1 MAASARA
8 MATVLV
14 RVMDVTRGASR
25 GMAAMASVTR
35 GAVVT
40 RAVEV
45 TATVPVRAASV
56 ATGIP
61 VVVTATPVVATAT
74 VPAPAALAATGTP
87 VVSDRDSRGG
97 YGDRSGSR
105 SSGGDRDSRGGYG
118 DRGGRGDSRG
128 GTGDRDSRGG
138 YGQRDSRGGD
148 RERGYGD
155 RDRRDSF
162 AGDRSERTER
172 PERSERPEREF
183 GSPRGFGDDGARRGF
198 AEEDTRGGFGQR
210 EGGGA
215 GFEGVNGEAR
225 EAEDVLEIS
234 PDATVDKLDKD
245 IQDELARLLRSKATL
260 VAGHLV
266 MAGQNLD
273 EDPELAY
280 RHARTAMKLAPR
292 LASTREAAGLAAY
305 LTGRYSEALADLRTV
320 RRITGTNDHW
330 AVMADCERGLGR
342 PERALAMAAAPE
354 AKTLD
359 KETQIE
365 LRMVAAGAR
374 MDMEQPEAAV
384 VQLQGADLTPA
395 KIQPWTARLRY
406 AYAEALLAAE
416 REDDAREWF
425 MRAADAD
432 AEGLTDAAER
442 VDELDGIAFDEF
454 EDELD
459 AEEGDRPRTP
469 TKSLRSAGPGKPV
482 TSRRTSRTTTRKSS
496 TTRTTRTTTRRRTTA
511 ATTWTTTSKPRTPT
525 TSTGP
530 TTPTTATSTTPT
542 TPGPTRTD
550 DWPGQT
556 RTDLDSGPD

>member
-1 MAASARA
+1 M
-8 MATVLV
+8 
-14 RVMDVTRGASR
+14 
-25 GMAAMASVTR
+25 
-35 GAVVT
+35 
-40 RAVEV
+40 
-45 TATVPVRAASV
+45 
-56 ATGIP
+56 
-61 VVVTATPVVATAT
+61 
-74 VPAPAALAATGTP
+74 
-87 VVSDRDSRGG
+87 
-97 YGDRSGSR
+97 
-105 SSGGDRDSRGGYG
+105 
-118 DRGGRGDSRG
+118 
-128 GTGDRDSRGG
+128 
-138 YGQRDSRGGD
+138 
-148 RERGYGD
+148 
-155 RDRRDSF
+155 
-162 AGDRSERTER
+162 
-172 PERSERPEREF
+172 
-183 GSPRGFGDDGARRGF
+183 
-198 AEEDTRGGFGQR
+198 
-210 EGGGA
+210 
-215 GFEGVNGEAR
+215 
-225 EAEDVLEIS
+225 LEIS
-234 PDATVDKLDKD
+234 PDATIDKLDKD
-245 IQDELARLLRSKATL
+245 IQDELAQLLRSKATL

-459 AEEGDRPRTP
+459 ADAEGEEGGGVEDGGDTDV
-469 TKSLRSAGPGKPV
+469 SGDHEDAAEDFEDEDEEEFDDEDDEDEDDIEDQDDAGLDHDADH
-482 TSRRTSRTTTRKSS
+482 S
-496 TTRTTRTTTRRRTTA
+496 
-511 ATTWTTTSKPRTPT
+511 
-525 TSTGP
+525 
-530 TTPTTATSTTPT
+530 
-542 TPGPTRTD
+542 D
-550 DWPGQT
+550 HDH
-556 RTDLDSGPD
+556 DLDVRDDADHPRSDKD

>member
-1 MAASARA
+1 M
-8 MATVLV
+8 
-14 RVMDVTRGASR
+14 
-25 GMAAMASVTR
+25 
-35 GAVVT
+35 
-40 RAVEV
+40 
-45 TATVPVRAASV
+45 
-56 ATGIP
+56 
-61 VVVTATPVVATAT
+61 
-74 VPAPAALAATGTP
+74 
-87 VVSDRDSRGG
+87 
-97 YGDRSGSR
+97 
-105 SSGGDRDSRGGYG
+105 
-118 DRGGRGDSRG
+118 
-128 GTGDRDSRGG
+128 
-138 YGQRDSRGGD
+138 
-148 RERGYGD
+148 
-155 RDRRDSF
+155 
-162 AGDRSERTER
+162 
-172 PERSERPEREF
+172 
-183 GSPRGFGDDGARRGF
+183 
-198 AEEDTRGGFGQR
+198 
-210 EGGGA
+210 
-215 GFEGVNGEAR
+215 
-225 EAEDVLEIS
+225 LEIS

-245 IQDELARLLRSKATL
+245 IQDELAQLLRSKATL

-305 LTGRYSEALADLRTV
+305 LTERYSEALADLRTV

-459 AEEGDRPRTP
+459 AEEGDEAED
-469 TKSLRSAGPGKPV
+469 AGEAVEAGGAGEAGHV
-482 TSRRTSRTTTRKSS
+482 
-496 TTRTTRTTTRRRTTA
+496 A
-511 ATTWTTTSKPRTPT
+511 EDFE
-525 TSTGP
+525 
-530 TTPTTATSTTPT
+530 
-542 TPGPTRTD
+542 D
-550 DWPGQT
+550 DDEEEFDDEDDEDDEDDDAEEDDRGD
-556 RTDLDSGPD
+556 DLDDDLEAEDADHIDRDDHDDRDEHDADHSRSDKD

>member
-1 MAASARA
+1 M
-8 MATVLV
+8 
-14 RVMDVTRGASR
+14 
-25 GMAAMASVTR
+25 
-35 GAVVT
+35 
-40 RAVEV
+40 
-45 TATVPVRAASV
+45 
-56 ATGIP
+56 
-61 VVVTATPVVATAT
+61 
-74 VPAPAALAATGTP
+74 
-87 VVSDRDSRGG
+87 
-97 YGDRSGSR
+97 
-105 SSGGDRDSRGGYG
+105 
-118 DRGGRGDSRG
+118 
-128 GTGDRDSRGG
+128 
-138 YGQRDSRGGD
+138 
-148 RERGYGD
+148 
-155 RDRRDSF
+155 
-162 AGDRSERTER
+162 
-172 PERSERPEREF
+172 
-183 GSPRGFGDDGARRGF
+183 
-198 AEEDTRGGFGQR
+198 
-210 EGGGA
+210 
-215 GFEGVNGEAR
+215 
-225 EAEDVLEIS
+225 LEIS

-245 IQDELARLLRSKATL
+245 IQDELAQLLRSKATL

-305 LTGRYSEALADLRTV
+305 LTERYSEALADLRTV

-459 AEEGDRPRTP
+459 AEEGDEAED
-469 TKSLRSAGPGKPV
+469 AGEAVEAGGAGEAGHV
-482 TSRRTSRTTTRKSS
+482 
-496 TTRTTRTTTRRRTTA
+496 A
-511 ATTWTTTSKPRTPT
+511 EDFE
-525 TSTGP
+525 
-530 TTPTTATSTTPT
+530 
-542 TPGPTRTD
+542 D
-550 DWPGQT
+550 DDEEEFDDDEDDEDDDAEEDDRGD
-556 RTDLDSGPD
+556 DLDDDLEAEDADHIDRDDHDDRDEHDADHSRSDKD